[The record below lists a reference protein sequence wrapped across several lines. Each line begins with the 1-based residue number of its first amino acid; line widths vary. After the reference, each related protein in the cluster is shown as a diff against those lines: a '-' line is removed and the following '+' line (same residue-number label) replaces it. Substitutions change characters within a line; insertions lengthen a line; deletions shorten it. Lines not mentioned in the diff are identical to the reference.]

1 MPEEALLGTAS
12 NCNRM
17 RSVLRHRGTPD
28 AYVALSRPGA
38 AACTNCG
45 RDQLWDAVL
54 TAVAVV
60 FFLHVQENDG
70 STRWTETGALNA
82 PSSLWISP
90 PVSRWPAA
98 MLVLS
103 PVHSSGLIFY
113 NTRSY
118 TCRPRF
124 S

>member
-45 RDQLWDAVL
+45 RGLRCYMTLLAPQAYDNPQKLTYARRSTVGNCFKLQSHAVGFA
-54 TAVAVV
+54 T
-60 FFLHVQENDG
+60 QG
-70 STRWTETGALNA
+70 YS
-82 PSSLWISP
+82 
-90 PVSRWPAA
+90 
-98 MLVLS
+98 
-103 PVHSSGLIFY
+103 
-113 NTRSY
+113 
-118 TCRPRF
+118 
-124 S
+124 